1 MDRPR
6 LRTGLYLGARLL
18 LAVVLLWAGLSKVG
32 DRQSS
37 ILAVDAYD
45 VLPEGLVEPVA
56 ILLPW
61 LEIALGV
68 LLLLGLF
75 VRAAAIG
82 TALLMLMFIAGMAQA
97 KARGL
102 SIDCGCFGGGGQGQG
117 VTWWDLLRDIGLLAA
132 AVYLAWRP
140 KGPLSLDAY
149 FQPEDT
155 HGERHVEDDEARTAT
170 AEV

>member
-1 MDRPR
+1 MDRSR

-32 DRQSS
+32 ERQSS

-45 VLPEGLVEPVA
+45 VLPEALVEPVA

-75 VRAAAIG
+75 VRVAAVG
-82 TALLMLMFIAGMAQA
+82 TAVLMLAFLAGMAQA

-102 SIDCGCFGGGGQGQG
+102 AIDCGCFGGGGQGDG
-117 VTWWDLLRDIGLLAA
+117 VSWWDLLRDTPLFVAA
-132 AVYLAWRP
+132 LYLALRP
-140 KGPLSLDAY
+140 KGPLSVDRY
-149 FQPEDT
+149 FEPEGTD
-155 HGERHVEDDEARTAT
+155 GERAEDDEARTAT